1 MEFVSGLDLGGIL
14 FMLVCML
21 VLVVVVGDWVVEVN
35 FVVMFEVVFWIN
47 VNWLFFVVVVEVV
60 DLDSLIRYS

>member
-35 FVVMFEVVFWIN
+35 FVVMFEVMFWIN

>member
-1 MEFVSGLDLGGIL
+1 
-14 FMLVCML
+14 MLVCML